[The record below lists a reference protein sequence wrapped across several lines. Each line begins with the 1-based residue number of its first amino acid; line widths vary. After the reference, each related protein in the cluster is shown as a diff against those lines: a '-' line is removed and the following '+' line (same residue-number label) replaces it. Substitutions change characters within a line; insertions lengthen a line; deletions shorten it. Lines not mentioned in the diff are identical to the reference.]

1 MQQKCLT
8 QTTAVNCDYGFTLI
22 ELLITLVVLAVV
34 LSLATPSFNVMIA
47 NNSSTSL
54 ASELTSAVNFAR
66 SEAVKR
72 VKRVTVCPSSNGT
85 SCLTSSDWAKG
96 WLVFVDKAG
105 TDSAALEV
113 ETVLKYWDKLNSKT
127 VVSLKRGALPPIG
140 TNVSYLRFNAQG
152 MLARAGAS
160 DTEPRFF
167 DMYINGCKGES
178 ARRILIGLAGM
189 ISTSKTQCP

>member
-1 MQQKCLT
+1 MQQKCLR
-8 QTTAVNCDYGFTLI
+8 QTTVNREGGFTLI
-22 ELLITLVVLAVV
+22 ELLVTLAVLAVV
-34 LSLATPSFNVMIA
+34 LSVATPSFKDMIA
-47 NNSSTSL
+47 NNRSTGL
-54 ASELTSAVNFAR
+54 ASELSAAVSFAR

-113 ETVLKYWDKLNSKT
+113 ETVLKYWDKLNPKT
-127 VVSLKRGALPPIG
+127 VVSLKKGTPPGGAA
-140 TNVSYLRFNAQG
+140 VEYLRFNAQG

-160 DTEPRFF
+160 DQDPRYFE
-167 DMYINGCKGES
+167 MYINGCKGES
-178 ARRILIGLAGM
+178 ARRIFVGLAGM
-189 ISTSKTQCP
+189 VSTSKILCP

>member
-8 QTTAVNCDYGFTLI
+8 QTTVNRESGFTLI
-22 ELLITLVVLAVV
+22 ELLVTLAVLAVV
-34 LSLATPSFNVMIA
+34 LSLAIPSFKDMIA
-47 NNSSTSL
+47 NNRSTGL
-54 ASELTSAVNFAR
+54 ASELTTAVNFAR

-113 ETVLKYWDKLNSKT
+113 ETVLKYWDRLNPKT
-127 VVSLKRGALPPIG
+127 VVSLKKGVPPGG
-140 TNVSYLRFNAQG
+140 TAVEYLRFNAQG

-160 DTEPRFF
+160 DTEQRFF
-167 DMYINGCKGES
+167 EMYINGCKGES
-178 ARRILIGLAGM
+178 ARRISIGLAGM
-189 ISTSKTQCP
+189 VSTAKFLCP